1 MNNKTPLPRL
11 NRRDFEKFLTS
22 KQHKSEQWNRAATLL
37 AHGEGMYTDVTKG
50 YT

>member
-22 KQHKSEQWNRAATLL
+22 KQHKSEQWNRVATLL